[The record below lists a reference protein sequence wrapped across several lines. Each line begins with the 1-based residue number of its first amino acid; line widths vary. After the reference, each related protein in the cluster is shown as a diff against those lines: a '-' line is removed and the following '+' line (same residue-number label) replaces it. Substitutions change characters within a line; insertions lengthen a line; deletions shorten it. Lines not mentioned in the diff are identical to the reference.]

1 MAFRGADILLLNG
14 IYSAGEDPIEGVS
27 GRTIYD
33 SVLAQTDMKPI
44 YVEDRAE
51 VAGEL
56 AKLVQPGDLVLTM
69 GAGDI
74 VNSGEELLGML
85 EAEK

>member
-1 MAFRGADILLLNG
+1 
-14 IYSAGEDPIEGVS
+14 
-27 GRTIYD
+27 
-33 SVLAQTDMKPI
+33 MKPI